1 MDLDLLVFGLDLVS
15 TFAFAIVGARVA
27 ASKGLDFGGILF
39 IAAIASI
46 SGGTLRNLFMGQQPP
61 WIQYPWLFAPIIA
74 AFLITIAMG
83 KTQDVGRFAL
93 SLDTLGLAV
102 ATVSSVQFA
111 LSNDA
116 PIVGAAVLGLI
127 GAVSGGLF
135 RDIMCQTEPVLLHR
149 ETIGTA
155 CLSGAIVYLALD
167 ALDLNEAAV
176 VAIAGVV
183 VVLVRELSIKYNWN
197 LPKVVKTLSR
207 ETAHFGG
214 CIGPR
219 NRLSCQQSF
228 HQ

>member
-1 MDLDLLVFGLDLVS
+1 MFGLDLVS
-15 TFAFAIVGARVA
+15 TFAFALVGARVA
-27 ASKGLDFGGILF
+27 ASKGLDYGGILF

-83 KTQDVGRFAL
+83 RTQEVGRFAL

-111 LSNDA
+111 LSNEA
-116 PIVGAAVLGLI
+116 PLVGAAVLGLI

-155 CLSGAIVYLALD
+155 CLSGAIVYVALASF
-167 ALDLNEAAV
+167 AVNEAV
-176 VAIAGVV
+176 VVVIAGFT

-197 LPKVVKTLSR
+197 LPKVVKN
-207 ETAHFGG
+207 
-214 CIGPR
+214 P
-219 NRLSCQQSF
+219 
-228 HQ
+228 